1 MKRVIAAAVA
11 FMLATAV
18 GVGAQEPRAS
28 SNMFGKASI
37 EKVIAPDKTMAAGT
51 AIAGVGTPAPKV
63 PRSGKNFF
71 KTPWPYIIGGAIA
84 AGIIIAV
91 NSGNNSSTGG
101 PY

>member
-1 MKRVIAAAVA
+1 
-11 FMLATAV
+11 
-18 GVGAQEPRAS
+18 
-28 SNMFGKASI
+28 MFGKASL
-37 EKVIAPDKTMAAGT
+37 EKIIAPDNSTAAVR
-51 AIAGVGTPAPKV
+51 AIAVVRTPAPKV